1 MLLSKAM
8 STHSAIT
15 SSVLR
20 QKGSLDVA
28 SREKLP
34 GNAPAGSRWHLP
46 RFSSVWKHKVSDEN
60 TFCFSEAMFQVA
72 WAQQQRPSPLPS
84 QGSGVLSSFALQA
97 SWLSRKQQLCTF
109 LFFLDFPLSLPHLLP
124 SSLFNT
130 SPSPSLQLSIA
141 FCLARLGSTAHHYFN
156 RSL

>member
-1 MLLSKAM
+1 M

-34 GNAPAGSRWHLP
+34 GNASAGSRWHLP

-60 TFCFSEAMFQVA
+60 TFCSSEAMFQVA
-72 WAQQQRPSPLPS
+72 WAQQQRPSPLNANQPS
-84 QGSGVLSSFALQA
+84 QQGSGVLSSFALQA
-97 SWLSRKQQLCTF
+97 SWLSRKKQLCTF

-156 RSL
+156 CSL